1 MRHAVV
7 YLLALSLVLS
17 AAPSPAHQ
25 GPGEMGMMGGMSP
38 GRGPGHEGPLISLML
53 DMKDQLGLS
62 LQQVQTLR
70 DLRADFE
77 KEAIQREAEIRVAEV
92 ELREILVHERVD
104 LGRAETLVRKIA
116 GLRAELRLA
125 RLRTLEKGKAI
136 LTPEQLAK
144 FREEG
149 HRMARRGMDD
159 GGMMGGPGGMRG
171 GQVGP
176 GMMGPGGTGGMG
188 ERPRQQ

>member
-1 MRHAVV
+1 
-7 YLLALSLVLS
+7 
-17 AAPSPAHQ
+17 
-25 GPGEMGMMGGMSP
+25 MGMMGGGMRGGMSP
-38 GRGPGHEGPLISLML
+38 GRGPGHEGPLISMML

-70 DLRADFE
+70 DLRAAFE
-77 KEAIQREAEIRVAEV
+77 KEAIQRGAEIRVAEV
-92 ELREILVHERVD
+92 ELRETLVQDRVD

-125 RLRTLEKGKAI
+125 RLRTLEKGKAV

-144 FREEG
+144 FREAG
-149 HRMARRGMDD
+149 HQMAGRGMDD

-171 GQVGP
+171 GQMGP